1 MLESWLSPMLGWLGI
16 GLIPFLLIVIIII
29 LILKD

>member
-1 MLESWLSPMLGWLGI
+1 MLEMWLSPLLMWLGI

-29 LILKD
+29 LILTR